1 MSIKGFRTQNGTER
15 YDFGSLDNISVSID
29 QCNFIV
35 YEKGANLFNKNTV
48 TMDAYG
54 SGNSVVTSSDAK
66 NCALS
71 DFIPVEGNTEYTR
84 SGNDLSFME
93 FDSNQQF
100 IKSTQAQT
108 ITTDANTRFVR
119 VNMNYAKTPV
129 ATYMVVKGSTL
140 PTEYQPYGT
149 VLKIGG
155 TPVMTEGSAGGSSS
169 SAAIFN
175 KLGTIGDSLNFQD
188 KWQNTVVDIL
198 GLTATPEKNALT
210 GSCVADYGN
219 EDVTPF
225 VSRYTNTSA
234 DCDCITIMGG
244 TNDCTRQAGANM
256 GELGVKNTNTFIGA
270 YQTMIEGLLDRN
282 PGVRIILITPPKC
295 FTTENTL
302 NANLIEYVNA
312 IKAIAEYYSLPC
324 LDLYHLL
331 GQNDITRDYY
341 TYDNVHFS
349 EAGGKVVG
357 RLIANFIHNN
367 Y

>member
-1 MSIKGFRTQNGTER
+1 MSIKGFRTPNGTER

-35 YEKGANLFNKNTV
+35 YGRGANLFNKNTV
-48 TMDAYG
+48 TKDAYG
-54 SGNSVVTSSDAK
+54 SSNSVVTSADAK

-71 DFIPVEGNTEYTR
+71 DFIPVEGNTAYTR
-84 SGNDLSFME
+84 SGNDMSFME
-93 FDSNQQF
+93 FNSNQQH

-108 ITTDANTRFVR
+108 ITTTANTRFVR
-119 VNMNYAKTPV
+119 VNMNYTKTPI

-149 VLKIGG
+149 VLKIGDI
-155 TPVMTEGSAGGSSS
+155 PVVTEGSAGGSASA
-169 SAAIFN
+169 AAIFN
-175 KLGTIGDSLNFQD
+175 KLGTIGDSLTNQE
-188 KWQNTVVDIL
+188 KWQNTVVDML
-198 GLTATPEKNALT
+198 GLTASPEKNALT

-219 EDVTPF
+219 ETVTPF

-244 TNDCTRQAGANM
+244 TNDCTKKAGANM
-256 GELGVKNTNTFIGA
+256 GELGVKNTNTFMGA
-270 YQTMIEGLLDRN
+270 YQTMIEGLLARN

-295 FTTENTL
+295 FTAENTL
-302 NANLIEYVNA
+302 NANLIKYVDA
-312 IKAIAEYYSLPC
+312 VKEIAEYYSLPC

-331 GQNDITRDYY
+331 GQNDITRSYY

-357 RLIANFIHNN
+357 RLIANFIRNN